1 MSARPEVSVVSPLF
15 NERTNAAPLVEELG
29 KALGAA
35 GIDYEIV
42 LVDDGSTDG
51 TWEVIGEISARDP
64 RVRGVALSRNFG
76 HQGAL
81 LAGLNHARGRA
92 VVTMDGDLQHPPMVV
107 PTLVQAWR
115 EGFKVVNTRRSDSAD
130 TSAFKRLTS
139 RAFYWIFSR
148 LSGVEMEAGA
158 SDFRLV
164 DRSALSALT
173 RMGDADLF
181 IRGVVSWLG
190 FKTKVVPYQAE
201 RRHSGTTK
209 FTLGRMFRLSAGA
222 MLSFSALPLRLGI
235 GVGFVT
241 SVLAFLELCYILFVY
256 SRGEVVPGWASVMT
270 VMSFMFGILFVLLGV
285 IGTYLGKIYEI
296 LKKRPRYVV
305 GQRIGFDDGELE
317 LVDRWGAG
325 PTGVDRRDG

>member
-1 MSARPEVSVVSPLF
+1 MSAPDISIVSPLF
-15 NERTNAAPLVEELG
+15 NERTNVAALVAALDGVLG
-29 KALGAA
+29 DNA
-35 GIDYEIV
+35 IDYEIV
-42 LVDDGSTDG
+42 LVDDGSSDG
-51 TWEVIGEISARDP
+51 TFEAIAEISARDP
-64 RVRGVALSRNFG
+64 RVRGIALARNFG

-92 VVTMDGDLQHPPMVV
+92 VVTMDGDLQHPPALV
-107 PTLVQAWR
+107 PTLVAAWR
-115 EGFKVVNTRRSDSAD
+115 EGYKVVGTRRSDSDD
-130 TSAFKRLTS
+130 TGFFKRAAS
-139 RAFYWIFSR
+139 RSFYWIFSR
-148 LSGVEMEAGA
+148 LTGVDMEPGA

-181 IRGVVSWLG
+181 LRGMVSWLG
-190 FKTKVVPYQAE
+190 FKTKVVPYQAG
-201 RRHSGTTK
+201 RRHSGTPK
-209 FTLGRMFRLSAGA
+209 FTLRRMARLSAGA

-241 SVLAFLELCYILFVY
+241 SVLAFVELCYILYVY

-305 GQRIGFDDGELE
+305 GERVGFGAGELE
-317 LVDRWGAG
+317 GID
-325 PTGVDRRDG
+325 RDG

>member
-1 MSARPEVSVVSPLF
+1 VSARPEISVVSPLF
-15 NERTNAAPLVEELG
+15 NERTNVGPLVEALIA
-29 KALGAA
+29 ALGPAA
-35 GIDYEIV
+35 IDFEIV
-42 LVDDGSTDG
+42 LVDDGSSDG
-51 TWEVIGEISARDP
+51 TWDAIAEFAARDP

-81 LAGLNHARGRA
+81 FAGLNHARGRA
-92 VVTMDGDLQHPPMVV
+92 VVTMDGDLQHPPAVV
-107 PTLVQAWR
+107 PSLVEAWR
-115 EGFKVVNTRRSDSAD
+115 DGYKVVNTRRSDSDD
-130 TSAFKRLTS
+130 TGAFKRVTS

-148 LSGVEMEAGA
+148 LTGMDLEWGA

-164 DRSALSALT
+164 DRSALAAMT

-181 IRGVVSWLG
+181 IRGIVNWLG
-190 FKTKVVPYQAE
+190 FKSKSVPYQAG
-201 RRHSGTTK
+201 RRHSGK
-209 FTLGRMFRLSAGA
+209 PKYTLGRMFRLSAGA

-241 SVLAFLELCYILFVY
+241 SILAFLELCYILYVY

-296 LKKRPRYVV
+296 LKRRPRYVV
-305 GQRIGFDDGELE
+305 GERIGFGEGELE
-317 LVDRWGAG
+317 GN
-325 PTGVDRRDG
+325 DRREG